1 MTNLPTTD
9 LSTTNIPQDHNRHE
23 RRAAKHY
30 LTAAQVKERYGNRSD
45 MWLTRKLRHDPKF
58 PRPMMSG
65 RMRLYDSD
73 EIDAYDAELKAARD
87 CKITESA

>member
-1 MTNLPTTD
+1 MNDYQTTD
-9 LSTTNIPQDHNRHE
+9 LPATNIPQGPNRHE

-45 MWLTRKLRHDPKF
+45 MWLTRKLRFDPKF

-65 RMRLYDSD
+65 RMRLYDS
-73 EIDAYDAELKAARD
+73 EELDAYDAELKAARD